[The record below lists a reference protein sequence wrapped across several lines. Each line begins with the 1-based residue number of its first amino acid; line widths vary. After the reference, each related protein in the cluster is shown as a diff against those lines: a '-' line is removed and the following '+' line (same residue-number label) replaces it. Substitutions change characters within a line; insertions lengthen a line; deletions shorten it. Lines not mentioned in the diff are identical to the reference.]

1 MASPAIT
8 LVGRYRLDGKP
19 IGQGGMGLVYKAY
32 DIVTRRNVALK
43 TMRGPLNPVALDLFA
58 KEWSV
63 LAQISHPNIVDV
75 LDTGELEEDGERRP
89 FFVMPFLPGA
99 NLEQLLQN
107 ASPRLTPERVIGI
120 IVQACRGLQA
130 AHEHGLIHRDLKPS
144 NIFVL
149 DDDAVKIIDFGV
161 VHLAGAESATTI
173 KGTLQYMAPE
183 QIDLQPCTPASD
195 IYSLAVVCYEA
206 LTGRKPFARK
216 TEADTAEAIRSY
228 IPPPVSD
235 LNPLV
240 SQILTRVIH
249 KAMAKDPWH
258 RFSSARDFSGALQKA
273 LQGENI
279 DGFDVGKIQARI
291 ERAKNAY
298 TEADFQFASE
308 ILRELEAEGNVDP
321 EIGILRSQ
329 IDQAMRQKSI
339 RQLLESA
346 RTRLE
351 EDEFPLALQKIQE
364 ALALDP
370 GNADAAS
377 LRIEIEKRMSQRQT
391 ENWFHLVD
399 QHIRNRSFGQARQ
412 GLQEIL
418 KLNANDARA
427 RDMLV
432 EVDRREREIE
442 RLREEKEQLYKAA
455 LSCYQRGELSSAIT
469 KLERILEVTRRSP
482 DSALAEREAQY
493 QNLYNQARNE
503 REAQRSAYA
512 EARRCLADRNFAKA
526 LEMCNEFLKKSPG
539 DPMFQALKLEAEEQA
554 RQEQS
559 AFIAEVSRRVE
570 AEKDLDR
577 RVNIL
582 QEAVN
587 RYPEE
592 PHLEHSLRLVRE
604 RRDLVNAIVAKARQ
618 YEESGQFTEA
628 LGQFE
633 ILRNIY
639 GQYPGLEFETERL
652 KRRRD
657 DQMRDEAKGRWV
669 EQLDRHIA
677 SGDYARAR
685 DLARTALSEFPDD
698 RELTGLERFAEA
710 ALKRAA
716 EAEEWLQ
723 RGQQLCFDRQF
734 AEGLAALEKASALDN
749 RNPVIRS
756 ALLNALVEHARSV
769 LGQDWRAAEPLVRQ
783 ALALDG
789 THPVARSLQGLI
801 ADYQRQEAVSDSI
814 AKARELQGEG
824 NLSGALA
831 AIEACLAMYPNELRL
846 AQLRQTL
853 QSLGPVPPEGPKTPF
868 EPPRASSPTRVESA
882 RDLPARA
889 PEATR
894 SGATEFF
901 TIDRSIAEKS
911 DPPAAPARPGPF
923 RQTKLA
929 KKTAEEWFMVLR
941 EAVVA
946 KAVWLRSALQT
957 WSTGPRRRSLP
968 QWGIVALAVI
978 ILGAGLAKWVSMRIH
993 RAPPPSQVLEFPVG
1007 LESNVPNTKF
1017 VIDNQP
1023 VSAIPVKLKA
1033 GPHAV
1038 EARAVG
1044 YKPANQTF
1052 TVQGGAAKPLL
1063 IALTLEPEPIRL
1075 RLISD
1080 LKNAK
1085 ATLDGQPVDLSDGGF
1100 ADDSVT
1106 VSSQHTLSLSQ
1117 GGKEVLNLSFSAEPG
1132 RMAKLSGPIAAKD
1145 LKVAAVAQL
1154 GPDTRIYASDPS
1166 LKAGI
1171 AGGIPQPIPMDG
1183 LPINAPVGNSE
1194 LVLDDGKSQQPLV
1207 VEFGNAPGF
1216 TIWLASDPNLGTLD
1230 VEANVPDADVYI
1242 DGAKRQPLRSGKSFI
1257 RIEPGIHTVRVAKD
1271 GYEQATEQRV
1281 ELKKGE
1287 KQTARFDLLA
1297 LPKFASLV
1305 IEGGTPEADVLIDG
1319 MPAGKLGADG
1329 SYLKGGVSPANHTIV
1344 LRKQNFEP
1352 KQFSRTFTAGQTE
1365 RIAGADAQLTSSFG
1379 TIEFK
1384 VSPPSATV
1392 MYQRTDEAQPR
1403 TGENGKSVS
1412 VRPGRYAIQ
1421 ASAAGYL
1428 PRQDLIDVEPGKTR
1442 PVDWTLAVVK
1452 TEAPHPLSPPPS
1464 PTKDYFTDSDSWKE
1478 QGGWWVHHGE
1488 ETSWLKSNQGV
1499 YTIEMLRQSAKL
1511 GPIKLGRHVQWTI
1524 DQNENGDRIEYK
1536 FDFGSLE
1543 RQVFVGG
1550 KVVAKNKTQVPGKS
1564 LDSITLKIEISPQRI
1579 VVRGPLGR
1587 DLDLYDRLNPSVPL
1601 GKFGFHGDVAL
1612 RIKGGEK

>member
-19 IGQGGMGLVYKAY
+19 IGQGGMGLVYRAY
-32 DIVTRRNVALK
+32 DIVTRRNVAVK
-43 TMRGPLNPVALDLFA
+43 TMRGPLNRIALDLFA

-107 ASPRLTPERVIGI
+107 ASPRLTPERVIS
-120 IVQACRGLQA
+120 IVVQTCRGLQA

-161 VHLAGAESATTI
+161 VHLAGADSATTI

-195 IYSLAVVCYEA
+195 IYSLGVVCYEA

-216 TEADTAEAIRSY
+216 TEAETAEAIRRY
-228 IPPPVSD
+228 IPPPISD

-240 SQILTRVIH
+240 SQVVTRVIH

-279 DGFDVGKIQARI
+279 NGFDAGKIQARI
-291 ERAKNAY
+291 ERARKAY
-298 TEADFQFASE
+298 TEADHQFASE

-321 EIGILRSQ
+321 EIGMLRSQ

-427 RDMLV
+427 RDLLV
-432 EVDRREREIE
+432 EVDRREKEIE

-455 LSCYQRGELSSAIT
+455 LSCYQRGEISSAIT

-526 LEMCNEFLKKSPG
+526 LEMCSEFLKKSPG

-618 YEESGQFTEA
+618 YEEGGQFTEA

-657 DQMRDEAKGRWV
+657 DQMREEAKGKWV

-698 RELTGLERFAEA
+698 RELAGLERFAEA

-734 AEGLAALEKASALDN
+734 AEGLAALEKATALDN

-783 ALALDG
+783 ALALDA

-801 ADYQRQEAVSDSI
+801 ADYQRQEAVSDCIS
-814 AKARELQGEG
+814 KARELQGEG

-831 AIEACLAMYPNELRL
+831 AVEACQATYPNELRL

-853 QSLGPVPPEGPKTPF
+853 QSLGAVSPGGPKTPF
-868 EPPRASSPTRVESA
+868 EAPRASSPTPVESA
-882 RDLPARA
+882 PDIPAPA
-889 PEATR
+889 SEAR
-894 SGATEFF
+894 HPGVTEFF
-901 TIDRSIAEKS
+901 TIDRSIAEGAA
-911 DPPAAPARPGPF
+911 PPAASARPAPS
-923 RQTKLA
+923 RQPEPDKRKPA
-929 KKTAEEWFMVLR
+929 GAWFFTLR
-941 EAVVA
+941 ETAVA
-946 KAVWLRSALQT
+946 KAARLRSALKNWNT
-957 WSTGPRRRSLP
+957 APNRRSLP

-978 ILGAGLAKWVSMRIH
+978 ILGAGLAKWVSLRIH
-993 RAPPPSQVLEFPVG
+993 RAPPTQQVVEFPVG
-1007 LESNVPNTKF
+1007 LDANVPNAKF
-1017 VIDNQP
+1017 IVDNQP

-1033 GPHAV
+1033 GPHTL
-1038 EARAVG
+1038 EAAALG
-1044 YKPANQTF
+1044 YKPANQPF
-1052 TVQGGAAKPLL
+1052 TVQGGAAKPL
-1063 IALTLEPEPIRL
+1063 IVSLTLEPEPIRL

-1085 ATLDGQPVDLSDGGF
+1085 VTLDGQPADLSDGGF

-1117 GGKEVLNLSFSAEPG
+1117 GGKEVLSLSFSAEPG
-1132 RMAKLSGPIAAKD
+1132 RMAILSGPITAKD

-1154 GPDTRIYASDPS
+1154 GPEARIYASDPS
-1166 LKAGI
+1166 LRAGI
-1171 AGGIPQPIPMDG
+1171 AGEATQPIPTEG
-1183 LPINAPVGNSE
+1183 LPISAPGGNAE
-1194 LVLDDGKSQQPLV
+1194 FVLDDGKSQQPLA

-1230 VEANVPDADVYI
+1230 VEANVPDADVFI
-1242 DGAKRQPLRSGKSFI
+1242 DGAKRQPLRSGRSFL
-1257 RIEPGIHTVRVAKD
+1257 RLEPGIYNVWVVKD
-1271 GYEQATEQRV
+1271 GYEQALEQRV
-1281 ELKKGE
+1281 ELKKGA
-1287 KQTARFDLLA
+1287 KQTARFELRA
-1297 LPKFASLV
+1297 LPKLAYLA
-1305 IEGGTPEADVLIDG
+1305 IEGGTPDAEVLIDG
-1319 MPAGKLGADG
+1319 TAVGKLGADG
-1329 SYLKGGVSPANHTIV
+1329 SYKKEDVPPASHTIG

-1352 KQFSRTFTAGQTE
+1352 KQLARTFTASQTE
-1365 RIAGADAQLTSSFG
+1365 RIAGADAQLTPYG
-1379 TIEFK
+1379 AIEFRLT
-1384 VSPPSATV
+1384 PLSATV

-1403 TGENGKSVS
+1403 TGENGKSLS
-1412 VRPGRYAIQ
+1412 LRPGRYAIQ

-1428 PRQDLIDVEPGKTR
+1428 SHQDLIDVEPGKTR
-1442 PVDWTLAVVK
+1442 QVDWALAVVK
-1452 TEAPHPLSPPPS
+1452 TEVPHAPPP
-1464 PTKDYFTDSDSWKE
+1464 PPTLTKDYFTDPDSWKE

-1511 GPIKLGRHVQWTI
+1511 GPIKLARQVRWTI

-1543 RQVFVGG
+1543 REVFVGG
-1550 KVVAKNKTQVPGKS
+1550 KVVAKSKTPVPGKS
-1564 LDSITLKIEISPQRI
+1564 LDSFTLQIEISPRRI
-1579 VVRGPLGR
+1579 VVRGQLGR
-1587 DLDLYDRLNPSVPL
+1587 DLDLWDRQNPAPL
-1601 GKFGFHGDVAL
+1601 GKFGFRGDVAL
-1612 RIKGGEK
+1612 KVKRGE